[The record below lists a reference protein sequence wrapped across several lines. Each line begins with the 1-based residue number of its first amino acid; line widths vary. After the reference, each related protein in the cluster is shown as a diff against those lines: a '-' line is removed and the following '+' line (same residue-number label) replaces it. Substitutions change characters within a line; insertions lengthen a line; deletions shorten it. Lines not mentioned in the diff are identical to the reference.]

1 MSDSEIIQR
10 IDISLSAVNV
20 RIHQSLKQLQVKVTK
35 SLEEGFKD
43 KRLDES
49 FAERV
54 HKRIA
59 ERKPVT

>member
-1 MSDSEIIQR
+1 MLDSEIIQC

-20 RIHQSLKQLQVKVTK
+20 RIHRSLKQLQVKVTK

-43 KRLDES
+43 KRLDEY